1 MKFKIIAKWKW
12 IIVALGLF
20 LHSNLSAQSDS
31 LKTIETIRLL
41 ELSFSSLEKNE
52 LDSERF
58 QKWLDD
64 LIDHVTFFKIPL
76 KESRSF
82 IQRTEAYIQ
91 ANPPFEKKAKILDF
105 LNAVIDLSLGETA
118 KFDYELN
125 KLNSELSLNK
135 GFEELFFINLMASSY
150 LMRFQDTSRAAK
162 YFNKNEDLFKRLK
175 PKEYIPAIMRTMS
188 HNANSYGFLLM
199 NQNKLPEALI
209 NFQLANERAKQVGD
223 MQLLGLTYGNMGS
236 IFIRQEK
243 WDSAEIFLLKD
254 YNFSIQS
261 KLNSSATNSLLQL
274 SKIAI
279 NSKDFDLASK
289 RLDRAEELFLVSD
302 TSGYLFVNK
311 YKLAMSFQRGIIAMN
326 KGETSKAKSQ
336 FEKTLQILNNI
347 TESAQKQLHVAKNQ
361 RFKIEQNLANL
372 NELEMQSK
380 RNQTILGLAGILFL
394 FALIFIIQQYRFNAT
409 LQKKNTE
416 IAHQAEKFKQLNAQK
431 NKLFS
436 IVAHDL
442 RGPIRNFESLVQMLE
457 DGDIDKEL
465 FINSM
470 NKIKFTLPALVGT
483 LENLLIWA
491 KKGMEE
497 GLQLNST
504 ELNATEFIKEQVSQ
518 VLPLAISKKVNLS
531 FIPQS
536 GSDIHLQSD
545 PFLLSVVV
553 RNLIH
558 NALKFTP
565 TNKDIR
571 VMLSLNEHK
580 NQLNI
585 SIEDDGIGICPN
597 RLEELL
603 RNGGINIQ
611 TAGTSGEKGSGLGLN
626 ICKEFIAA
634 MGGELQIKSE
644 INKGS
649 TFTVLLPIAS
659 NNLV

>member
-1 MKFKIIAKWKW
+1 MKFKIITKWKW
-12 IIVALGLF
+12 IIAALGLF
-20 LHSNLSAQSDS
+20 FHSNLSAQTDS

-41 ELSFSSLEKNE
+41 ENSFASLEKNE
-52 LDSERF
+52 LDPERF
-58 QKWLDD
+58 QKWIDD
-64 LIDHVTFFKIPL
+64 LIDHVTLFQIPL

-82 IQRTEAYIQ
+82 IQRTEAYIH
-91 ANPPFEKKAKILDF
+91 ANPQLEKKAKILDF
-105 LNAVIDLSLGETA
+105 LNAVIDLSLGRTT

-125 KLNSELSLNK
+125 KLNSDLSHSK
-135 GFEELFFINLMASSY
+135 DFEELFLINLMTSSY
-150 LMRFQDTSRAAK
+150 LVRIQDTSRAFK
-162 YFNKNEDLFKRLK
+162 YFSMNEDFFKQLK
-175 PKEYIPAIMRTMS
+175 PEACNWAMIRTMS
-188 HNANSYGFLLM
+188 QNANSYGFLLM
-199 NQNKLPEALI
+199 NQNNLPEALKY
-209 NFQLANERAKQVGD
+209 FQLANERANQIGD
-223 MQLLGLTYGNMGS
+223 LQMLGLSYGNKGS

-243 WDSAEIFLLKD
+243 WDSAEVYLLKD
-254 YNFSIQS
+254 YDYSIQS
-261 KLNSSATNSLLQL
+261 KLFSSATNSLLGL
-274 SKIAI
+274 SKVAI
-279 NSKDFDLASK
+279 NKKDYQLASE

-311 YKLAMSFQRGIIAMN
+311 FKVNMAFQRGIIAMY
-326 KGETSKAKSQ
+326 KGDISTAKSQ
-336 FEKTLQILNNI
+336 FEKTTQILSNI
-347 TESAQKQLHVAKNQ
+347 TEAAQKQLYIAKNQ
-361 RFKIEQNLANL
+361 RFSIEQNLDNL
-372 NELEMQSK
+372 NDLEMQSK
-380 RNQTILGLAGILFL
+380 RNQIILGLVAMLFL
-394 FALIFIIQQYRFNAT
+394 VALIFIIQQYRFNTT

-416 IAHQAEKFKQLNAQK
+416 IALQSEKLEQLNAQK

-465 FINSM
+465 FVDSM

-491 KKGMEE
+491 KKGMDD
-497 GLQLNST
+497 GIQLNST
-504 ELNATEFIKEQVSQ
+504 EINATEFIKEQVSQ

-565 TNKDIR
+565 SNKDIR
-571 VMLSLNEHK
+571 VMLSLNEPK

-634 MGGELQIKSE
+634 MGGELHIKSE
-644 INKGS
+644 VNKGS
-649 TFTVLLPIAS
+649 TFTVLLPINS
-659 NNLV
+659 L